1 LVQRQIDISAIAH
14 ALHLELTNGW
24 SFSFCLR
31 YCEEVL
37 EIRGGLVCAKA
48 SVGLLTSRARAGVDE
63 QLASAVTI
71 ALGLGDGYAFL
82 GDLGRYTKGALGMV
96 SRLWTGNGPDHLMA
110 QHGSPVDGYVA
121 RFRFLEAK
129 GNAIEFT
136 KNKLPRDFYAFKAQ
150 SLNAEM
156 TFPCQQQPIL
166 SYVYLPVDPP
176 DPIVAQWFN
185 SPPRPQG
192 AASGGQTEQ
201 ALMLLQIAHDQFY
214 RLVDKSQLA
223 RTGEPFGIDRD
234 ARNWLPARRYEG
246 RLWFITTDGRE
257 AVAVE
262 EEALSL
268 FSDVGRL
275 LDRIQS
281 AGEIESHADQVLGAA
296 KRLRVLSS
304 GGPDFEKLAN
314 FDGNGGQE
322 RYIGFGEGYR
332 FQVLARDACGL
343 LYLRRVPRS
352 VIRRR
357 RG

>member
-1 LVQRQIDISAIAH
+1 
-14 ALHLELTNGW
+14 
-24 SFSFCLR
+24 
-31 YCEEVL
+31 
-37 EIRGGLVCAKA
+37 
-48 SVGLLTSRARAGVDE
+48 
-63 QLASAVTI
+63 
-71 ALGLGDGYAFL
+71 
-82 GDLGRYTKGALGMV
+82 
-96 SRLWTGNGPDHLMA
+96 
-110 QHGSPVDGYVA
+110 
-121 RFRFLEAK
+121 
-129 GNAIEFT
+129 
-136 KNKLPRDFYAFKAQ
+136 
-150 SLNAEM
+150 
-156 TFPCQQQPIL
+156 
-166 SYVYLPVDPP
+166 
-176 DPIVAQWFN
+176 
-185 SPPRPQG
+185 
-192 AASGGQTEQ
+192 
-201 ALMLLQIAHDQFY
+201 MLLQIAHDQFY